1 MIIRIGSRGSKLALW
16 QAEHIKAEIER
27 LSDAQVEIKIINTK
41 GDKILDSPLSKIGGK
56 GLFTKELEV
65 ALDNNEID
73 LCVHSLKDVPV
84 FMDENFELIAI
95 TKRADRRDLFVS
107 AKYKSLEDLPKGAK
121 VGTTSLRRWMEINEI
136 REDLNI
142 ESLRGNLQTRL
153 KKLEDGEFDA
163 IILAKAGIDRLNID
177 SVKYLIPMDE
187 NIMIPAMGQAALGIE
202 TNRDL
207 DREIKDILLKL
218 NDEISSLETTIE
230 RDFVKELGGSCQAP
244 IGINAKVNGDKVE
257 IKYMLGTFVKPR
269 KIIKDIIVISKNEAG
284 GFGKKLAMKLKDES
298 SADTIITQAEK
309 EASEILDG
317 RMANRI

>member
-1 MIIRIGSRGSKLALW
+1 
-16 QAEHIKAEIER
+16 
-27 LSDAQVEIKIINTK
+27 
-41 GDKILDSPLSKIGGK
+41 
-56 GLFTKELEV
+56 
-65 ALDNNEID
+65 
-73 LCVHSLKDVPV
+73 
-84 FMDENFELIAI
+84 MDENFELIAI

-177 SVKYLIPMDE
+177 SVKYLIPVDE

-218 NDEISSLETTIE
+218 NDEISSLETTME

-298 SADTIITQAEK
+298 SADTIIAQAEK